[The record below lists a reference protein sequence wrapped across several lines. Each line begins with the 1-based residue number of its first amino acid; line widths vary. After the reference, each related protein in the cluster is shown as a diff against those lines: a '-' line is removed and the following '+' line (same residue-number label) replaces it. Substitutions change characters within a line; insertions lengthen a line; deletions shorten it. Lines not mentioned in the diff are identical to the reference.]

1 MNWNLIV
8 LLSSLSALLIACG
21 GNSEVGS
28 ESVIEATKAATVAAT
43 TSSTQVATVTATV
56 APTATPTE
64 TVEENLSEYV
74 VVGGD
79 NLTDIAARY
88 GLTLAQLRA
97 LNPDV
102 EGDVIWVG
110 QVLKVTGDPPP
121 ATATAAPAAATA
133 APAAATAAPAAA
145 TAAPAAAT
153 AAPAAATAAPAA
165 ATAAPAAATAAPAT
179 QSGSGQP
186 PFVPYGT
193 NASPNAVVT
202 ASANGVICAT
212 TTADGV
218 GQWFFKLEDSCATPG
233 TEITFT
239 SGNKKGT
246 AEYATG
252 AGADIFLDF

>member
-121 ATATAAPAAATA
+121 ATATAAP
-133 APAAATAAPAAA
+133 

>member
-121 ATATAAPAAATA
+121 ATATAAP
-133 APAAATAAPAAA
+133 TAAPAAA